1 MKGRKFFQRAHGI
14 ALKINE
20 RLLKDLA
27 PSYSDVGS
35 SVEFSMLHDAQKTG
49 LKKYVEAADKKTT
62 KARAIEKFLMV
73 QDDLRRTMSTFQAP
87 TLNPKHSSLWGVKDW
102 DNLALLRARQLVY
115 QILGASPET
124 DEWYARCGHGP
135 GSTLGHPYSDRSLS
149 AKFLIPMDMTSK
161 CEPIFLDYFDWCR
174 PLQVAYHMA
183 YPTMDWSRGFS
194 PYVEVVQG
202 NKLTTVPKTNEIDRT
217 MASEP
222 TGNMFLQQGLGR
234 LMADRLVDFGVDFR
248 THQELHRQLAF
259 IASIT
264 GSNATIDWS
273 SASDTV
279 GVELVEWL
287 LPHKWWLAVDAVRC
301 EHTLVRGSWHENA
314 CFATMGNA
322 TTFPIETIVF
332 YALGVAVADLSR
344 HKSRSLI
351 PEWDSIRGVV
361 SVFGDDCILPVT
373 YASDFLRLA
382 KSLGF
387 RPNLEKSFW
396 RGHFRESCGGDYFA
410 GRNVRPLFIEAPTSA
425 RREDMLAWMYNVAN
439 RVIRM
444 AKKVFGPLCYVY
456 RSTAVHYVL
465 EELSRYNRRILIV
478 PDNLPDDAGLKTN
491 GDGDRL
497 TRYLTRP
504 VQKVSIDKHGTVRFR
519 ALVPKVLPSRERIRP
534 FYLWVTLMRTP
545 EVLWKYNLR
554 CPEFL
559 AHRSDELTGDCGF
572 VVKTTTSCSWDVT

>member
-1 MKGRKFFQRAHGI
+1 
-14 ALKINE
+14 
-20 RLLKDLA
+20 
-27 PSYSDVGS
+27 
-35 SVEFSMLHDAQKTG
+35 
-49 LKKYVEAADKKTT
+49 
-62 KARAIEKFLMV
+62 
-73 QDDLRRTMSTFQAP
+73 
-87 TLNPKHSSLWGVKDW
+87 
-102 DNLALLRARQLVY
+102 
-115 QILGASPET
+115 
-124 DEWYARCGHGP
+124 
-135 GSTLGHPYSDRSLS
+135 
-149 AKFLIPMDMTSK
+149 
-161 CEPIFLDYFDWCR
+161 
-174 PLQVAYHMA
+174 
-183 YPTMDWSRGFS
+183 
-194 PYVEVVQG
+194 
-202 NKLTTVPKTNEIDRT
+202 
-217 MASEP
+217 
-222 TGNMFLQQGLGR
+222 
-234 LMADRLVDFGVDFR
+234 
-248 THQELHRQLAF
+248 
-259 IASIT
+259 
-264 GSNATIDWS
+264 
-273 SASDTV
+273 
-279 GVELVEWL
+279 
-287 LPHKWWLAVDAVRC
+287 
-301 EHTLVRGSWHENA
+301 
-314 CFATMGNA
+314 MGNA